1 MDRPPE
7 LIEIESMRVVG
18 GLSRFFIVFIHSQSG
33 RET

>member
-1 MDRPPE
+1 MGRPPG
-7 LIEIESMRVVG
+7 LIEIEPMRGVG